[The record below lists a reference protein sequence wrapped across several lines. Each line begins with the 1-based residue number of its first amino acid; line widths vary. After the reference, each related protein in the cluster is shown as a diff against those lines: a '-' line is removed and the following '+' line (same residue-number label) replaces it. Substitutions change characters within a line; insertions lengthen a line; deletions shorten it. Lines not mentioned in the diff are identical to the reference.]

1 MRRKAFAILCVALG
15 LTSFSSVGFSKELYA
30 GLGEE
35 VYNSI
40 TSWSINGER
49 TVITACHPEEKSF
62 TISRFYTWTH
72 GTTISSARVKHG
84 DSFVVFDT
92 GKKPRTVK
100 FVSFGENCTGRFE
113 IPN

>member
-1 MRRKAFAILCVALG
+1 MRRRVFAILCVAVG
-15 LTSFSSVGFSKELYA
+15 LVGFSSISSFSKELYA

-35 VYNSI
+35 VYNSA
-40 TSWSINGER
+40 SNRLGER
-49 TVITACHPEEKSF
+49 AIITACHPEEKSF

-100 FVSFGENCTGRFE
+100 FVTFGENCTGRLE